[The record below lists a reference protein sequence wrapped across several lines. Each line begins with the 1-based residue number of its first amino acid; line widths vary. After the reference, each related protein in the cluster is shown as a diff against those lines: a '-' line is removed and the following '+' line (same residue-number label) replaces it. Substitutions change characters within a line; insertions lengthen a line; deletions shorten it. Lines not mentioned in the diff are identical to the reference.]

1 VRYGAVNGEIPDGG
15 RAATSPAARRP
26 PDELKAFANRGL
38 VEYDLRGWT
47 GLDLINPGRTSV
59 LAPT

>member
-1 VRYGAVNGEIPDGG
+1 MVARRGARI
-15 RAATSPAARRP
+15 RSSSSPAARLP

-47 GLDLINPGRTSV
+47 GPDLINPGRTSV